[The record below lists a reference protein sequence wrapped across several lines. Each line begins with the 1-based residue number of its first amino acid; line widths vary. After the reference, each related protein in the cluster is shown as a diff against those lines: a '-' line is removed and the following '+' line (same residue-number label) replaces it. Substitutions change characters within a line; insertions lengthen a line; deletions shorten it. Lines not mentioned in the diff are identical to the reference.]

1 VTRFLAPRLLPWHLL
16 IVTIAAGFTLL
27 GVWQLGRHDR
37 LVERNELRAARLAA
51 APASY
56 REIVPALDPDA
67 PEGAADDARYRPVF
81 VEGTFL
87 PDHEVLLRGRTLD
100 QRPGY
105 HVLTPLRLAG
115 SGAGSAG
122 RAVLV
127 DRGWIPFRYDEPG
140 VPSWAPPEGTVVVLG
155 RLMPEADA
163 PEGPLAAFAPRDPA
177 EGPLTTVARPDVE
190 RLQAQ
195 VPVPLEPF
203 VIEATAVERM
213 DLGARTDEAE
223 EGSPLPAL
231 PPAPGPE
238 AGPHL
243 GYAIQWFFFAGV
255 AIVGYALLLRRRLA
269 A

>member
-1 VTRFLAPRLLPWHLL
+1 VTRLLAPRLLLWHLL
-16 IVTIAAGFTLL
+16 ILAIAAGFVAL
-27 GVWQLGRHDR
+27 GVWQLGRHGK

-51 APASY
+51 APSAY
-56 REIVPALDPDA
+56 REIVPGLDPDA
-67 PEGAADDARYRPVF
+67 PEGADDDPRYRPVF
-81 VEGTFL
+81 LEGSFL
-87 PDHEVLLRGRTLD
+87 PEHEVLLRGRTLD
-100 QRPGY
+100 DMPGY
-105 HVLTPLRLAG
+105 HVLTPLRLSSAQAPG
-115 SGAGSAG
+115 AG

-163 PEGPLAAFAPRDPA
+163 PQGPLAALAPRDPA

-190 RLQAQ
+190 RLQPQ
-195 VPVPLEPF
+195 VPVPLDPF
-203 VIEATAVERM
+203 VVEATGIEARTAR
-213 DLGARTDEAE
+213 DGEA
-223 EGSPLPAL
+223 SPLPRI
-231 PPAPGPE
+231 PPAPAPE

-269 A
+269 D

>member
-1 VTRFLAPRLLPWHLL
+1 VSRYFAPRLLPWHLL
-16 IVTIAAGFTLL
+16 IVAIAAGFALL
-27 GVWQLGRHDR
+27 GVWQLGRHAR

-51 APASY
+51 PPSSY
-56 REIVPALDPDA
+56 REIVPSLDPDA
-67 PEGAADDARYRPVF
+67 PEGSDDDPRYRRVF

-87 PDHEVLLRGRTLD
+87 PEHEVLLRGRTLD

-115 SGAGSAG
+115 TGPGGSE
-122 RAVLV
+122 RALLV

-140 VPSWAPPEGTVVVLG
+140 VPSWAPPQGTVVVLG
-155 RLMPEADA
+155 RLMPEADR

-190 RLQAQ
+190 RLQPQ

-203 VIEATAVERM
+203 VVEATGIEAM
-213 DLGARTDEAE
+213 GLDARTADAGEA
-223 EGSPLPAL
+223 SPLPFV
-231 PPAPGPE
+231 PPPPGAE

-255 AIVGYALLLRRRLA
+255 ALVGYVLLLRRRLA
-269 A
+269 D

>member
-1 VTRFLAPRLLPWHLL
+1 VTRLLAPRLLLWHLL
-16 IVTIAAGFTLL
+16 IVAIAAGFVAL
-27 GVWQLGRHDR
+27 GVWQLGRHAQ
-37 LVERNELRAARLAA
+37 LVERNELRSARLAA
-51 APASY
+51 DPTAY
-56 REIVPALDPDA
+56 RELVPVLDPDA
-67 PEGAADDARYRPVF
+67 PEGASDDPRYRPVV

-87 PDHEVLLRGRTLD
+87 PEHEVLLRGRTLD
-100 QRPGY
+100 QVPGY

-115 SGAGSAG
+115 SAPDDAG

-140 VPSWAPPEGTVVVLG
+140 MPSWAPPEGGVTVRG

-163 PEGPLAAFAPRDPA
+163 PEGPLAAFAPRDPP

-203 VIEATAVERM
+203 VVEATEVA
-213 DLGARTDEAE
+213 ARTPGDAAA
-223 EGSPLPAL
+223 SPLPRI

-255 AIVGYALLLRRRLA
+255 AIVGYALLLRRRLTD
-269 A
+269 